1 MKRTTL
7 AIAAIILSVVFAASA
22 AAAPLSVLTYNL
34 GLLRAFGSDLVPIVR
49 ERAAI
54 APREIARFAA
64 EQSVDVIVLQEIWKS
79 SQAKAITEALAP
91 LGYEVVRPTGDTLI
105 GKEGGLL
112 VAVRQPLRIVSW
124 SFTPFKKSTFIDSL
138 ARKGVLQATVENPG
152 ASDTRFV
159 LLATHT
165 VALDTDRGMPI
176 DEKQVAALKT
186 QALQIL
192 SILEQASA
200 AGSLPALLVGDFN
213 VGPGYADASYRL
225 IADAPG
231 IREAGAVAA
240 PGEALVTWDPGN
252 PLVHFGEYPNEPAA
266 KIDHIFM
273 RDGSTGRW
281 QAIETDVVFT
291 QPVAGLALT
300 PSKGA
305 APVPT
310 PLSDHYGFLAELD
323 LTGTR

>member
-7 AIAAIILSVVFAASA
+7 AVIAILLSAVFAVSA

-49 ERAAI
+49 ERAEL
-54 APREIARFAA
+54 APRELERFARDH
-64 EQSVDVIVLQEIWKS
+64 SPDLIVLQETWKNAY
-79 SQAKAITEALAP
+79 AKAITDVLAP
-91 LGYEVVRPTGDTLI
+91 LGYEVVRPKGCTLF

-138 ARKGVLQATVENPG
+138 ARKGVLAAVLGNPG
-152 ASDTRFV
+152 DGGARFV
-159 LLATHT
+159 LLATHM
-165 VALDTDRGMPI
+165 VALDTDQGTPV
-176 DEKQVAALKT
+176 DEQQVAAIRT

-192 SILEQASA
+192 SLLEQRSP
-200 AGSLPALLVGDFN
+200 AGSLPTLLVGDFN
-213 VGPGYADASYRL
+213 VGPGYADAIYRL

-252 PLVHFGEYPNEPAA
+252 PLVLHGGYPNEPAA
-266 KIDHIFM
+266 KIDHVFL
-273 RDGSTGRW
+273 RDGGSARW
-281 QAIETDVVFT
+281 QVVRTGVVFT
-291 QPVAGLALT
+291 QPVAGLALV

-305 APVPT
+305 AVIPT
-310 PLSDHYGFLAELD
+310 PLSDHYGFFAELE
-323 LTGTR
+323 LESTR